1 MAAAGRIRILPALV
15 GLGLGL
21 FATSPFHVHAQETGK
36 RPFHVGLLHP
46 GFGENAPSALGF
58 RAGLKAAGLEEG
70 HDVVLETRF
79 SQGSVQALPEA
90 VRDFVKAR
98 VDLIVTEGE
107 SATVAARA
115 VTQTVPIVFMNVG
128 DPVAAGLVTAIAHT
142 GTSVTGISGLT
153 TELAPKRL
161 ELLKAFVP
169 TLKRVWAVH
178 HADDHAGAAA
188 AGKAEE
194 VAPLLHLTVL
204 RRAVRTPEELAG
216 VLKAIPSGE
225 GLFAPADPFLD
236 VPGQMLVASLWS
248 RLPIVFV
255 QGFWVRGIDPGRGLG
270 GLIAYGA
277 DYEAEGHQA
286 ARLAAKILRGAK
298 PQDLP
303 VEAATRIQLAINLN
317 TAKAFR
323 LAVPHEVLARADE
336 VIQ

>member
-1 MAAAGRIRILPALV
+1 MAAGRFRILLALV

-21 FATSPFHVHAQETGK
+21 IAASPIHADAQETGK
-36 RPFHVGLLHP
+36 RPFRVGFLHP
-46 GFGENAPSALGF
+46 GWAENAPSAQGF
-58 RAGLKAAGLEEG
+58 RAGLKAAGLEERR
-70 HDVVLETRF
+70 DLVFETRF
-79 SQGSVQALPEA
+79 SQGSIQALPEA
-90 VRDFVKAR
+90 VRDLMRAR

-115 VTQTVPIVFMNVG
+115 VTQTVPVVFMNVG
-128 DPVAAGLVTAIAHT
+128 DPVAAGLVAALAHT
-142 GTSVTGISGLT
+142 GANVTGISGLT

-169 TLKRVWAVH
+169 TLKRVWAVY

-188 AGKAEE
+188 ARKAEE
-194 VAPLLHLTVL
+194 VAPLLHLAVL
-204 RRAVRTPEELAG
+204 SRPVRTPEEL
-216 VLKAIPSGE
+216 VTTLKAIPSGE

-255 QGFWVRGIDPGRGLG
+255 QGFWIRGMDPGRGLG
-270 GLIAYGA
+270 GLVAYGA
-277 DYEAEGHQA
+277 DYEAEGYQA

-303 VEAATRIQLAINLN
+303 VEAATRIQLTINLN

-323 LAVPHEVLARADE
+323 LAVPHEVLTRADE